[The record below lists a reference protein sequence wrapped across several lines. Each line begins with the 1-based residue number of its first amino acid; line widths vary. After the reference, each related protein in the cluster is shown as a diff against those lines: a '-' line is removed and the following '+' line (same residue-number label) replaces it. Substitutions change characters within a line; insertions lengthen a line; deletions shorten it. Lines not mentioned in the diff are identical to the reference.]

1 MTDLQDLRSRLRDDV
16 RKGPAPVDV
25 GGSKNYMLIFATC
38 GVVIGFALFM
48 FVPRFFQTSGTAVVR
63 VESPIKP
70 GEVPRYAGRSFD
82 EAGAIADNVCAQ
94 RVRPGQPVKP
104 PRFTPETMPEFLN
117 NEGVKRAGEQIN
129 CLLTE
134 APQRYCSPAQRKLI
148 VGELTLYFRGIEL
161 ANKSGALRGSEP
173 RSPSGADVSPD
184 PRVLAALD
192 ARLRDGHLTIANR
205 DTISSEAPRW
215 VRDRLVKIEPRK
227 ISLCPENPWWAVWK

>member
-16 RKGPAPVDV
+16 RR
-25 GGSKNYMLIFATC
+25 GSSTSEDGAGKSYALVFATC
-38 GVVIGFALFM
+38 GIVIGFALFM

-63 VESPIKP
+63 VESPVKP

-82 EAGAIADNVCAQ
+82 EAGVIADNVCAQ
-94 RVRPGQPVKP
+94 KVRPGQPVKP
-104 PRFTPETMPEFLN
+104 PRITQDQMPEFLN
-117 NEGVKRAGEQIN
+117 IEGVKRAGEQMN

-134 APQRYCSPAQRKLI
+134 APQRYCSVAQRKMI

-173 RSPSGADVSPD
+173 RSPGGADVSPD
-184 PRVLAALD
+184 PRVLAALE
-192 ARLRDGHLTIANR
+192 ARLRDGHLTMANR
-205 DTISSEAPRW
+205 DVISSEAPRW

-227 ISLCPENPWWAVWK
+227 VSLCPENPWWAVWK